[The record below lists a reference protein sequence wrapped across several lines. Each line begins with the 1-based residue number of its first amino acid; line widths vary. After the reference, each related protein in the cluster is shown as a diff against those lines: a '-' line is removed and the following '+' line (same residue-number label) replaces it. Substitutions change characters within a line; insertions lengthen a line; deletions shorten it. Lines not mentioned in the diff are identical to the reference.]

1 MKKENKF
8 KVITKEMRIN
18 KYDRF
23 VRQAR
28 DVGFTDDQLAFL
40 WDWIMEDQD
49 Y

>member
-1 MKKENKF
+1 MENKKF
-8 KVITKEMRIN
+8 KVITKEMEVR

-28 DVGFTDDQLAFL
+28 DVGFTDDQLDFL
-40 WDWIMEDQD
+40 WDWLFEDQN